1 LLSPTDQIRLRNR
14 HHQEGRGI
22 RAPLLEVPDNELVAC
37 LVALGQPPA
46 DAGQLRDNPQLRL
59 AALRLWVDVGDA
71 GKGDK
76 QARERVDYV
85 RECFARLRKEGL
97 ISDDPARGDH
107 HIVDPAD
114 LL

>member
-14 HHQEGRGI
+14 HHQEGTGI
-22 RAPLLEVPDNELVAC
+22 RAPLLEVPDNELIQT
-37 LVALGQPPA
+37 LVMLGQPPA
-46 DAGQLRDNPQLRL
+46 DAAQLRDNPQLRL

-71 GKGDK
+71 GRGDK
-76 QARERVDYV
+76 AARERVDYV
-85 RECFARLRKEGL
+85 RECFARMRKEGL
-97 ISDDPARGDH
+97 ISDEPGQGDH